1 MFELPFKG
9 NNIMLLG
16 YHVVQ
21 KYPTRISNSYS
32 PKLANFIEKLMD
44 KNAGT
49 RPMVSET
56 FGFFPDGVIASQ
68 KERRPKTSA
77 VTMQKDV
84 SSGRKDFGVKGG
96 RHIGSAS
103 GTGNQFK
110 ISNANTVNFG
120 AGQ

>member
-9 NNIMLLG
+9 TNIMLLG

-21 KYPTRISNSYS
+21 KHPTRISNCYS

-56 FGFFPDGVIASQ
+56 FGFFPDGVIDSK

-77 VTMQKDV
+77 VTMRKDV

-96 RHIGSAS
+96 RNIGSAS

-110 ISNANTVNFG
+110 ISNTNSVNFG
-120 AGQ
+120 VGQ